1 MHLFKYDYYVSF
13 FDSIRFLDQSK
24 YPFFDY
30 EIYKLRIDMS
40 LFRYAYIISDTLIS
54 QIPILNGC
62 ERRVS
67 ISTFNYC

>member
-1 MHLFKYDYYVSF
+1 MITMSLSLIP
-13 FDSIRFLDQSK
+13 FDFSTSPSK

-30 EIYKLRIDMS
+30 EIYKLRIAMS

-54 QIPILNGC
+54 QIPILNAC